1 MAQYDVDLRDYWRI
15 IKKHKVLVFLMVFL
29 VGCFSYIFAKMR
41 EPAPIFEA
49 EAAVKIE
56 RRTNLAEFFM
66 GGFWDQSDSLTTQ
79 AFIITSFPVL
89 AKTAKYLGRIPEN
102 ASEQDIRE
110 SGKYISEIKFLK
122 SMIIAE
128 QEKYT
133 SILNIKTISAI
144 PKEAADVANAVVV
157 TYQAYNIHEKNKQTF
172 ETRAFIEN
180 QLELTGKNLTKA
192 EESLRLFKEKN
203 DILALEAQTSNIL
216 KRIFAVETELDAV
229 KNKRFNA
236 QSQLELIN
244 KADRSLKNIENIFL
258 PESDNSSVQELNK
271 NLRSLVLKRQTLLFD
286 FTQEHPLV
294 IEINGQIKALVSSI
308 KQDLVSRISGL
319 KARESDL
326 SAKHIQL
333 IQESKTF
340 PEKAL
345 VLNRL
350 QRELT
355 LQESLY
361 SQLKTKYQ
369 EILIQAAGKVEEVVI
384 VRPATVPLFPTN
396 IPSNMAVI
404 ATGIVMGLFM
414 GIVFAFVAEA
424 LDTSI
429 GTIEDVENLLK
440 VPVLGMIPFVKRDEC
455 EIDDSSDMDRPCELV
470 THFDSGSLVSEA
482 FRSIRTNLQFIGMEI
497 QGKSFMVTSSFMQE
511 GKTFNVVNIAVTFAQ
526 GGKKVLLIEADLR
539 NPTIYKIFGLNQS
552 PGLTDYVLGDYQTEE
567 VIIKITDLMLG
578 DMDID
583 DILMTPGL
591 DNLSYVTNGSHVSNP
606 SEILNSNRFKEFI
619 ETVYPDYDMII
630 IDAPPVLPVTDAVD
644 IASLV
649 DGVILI
655 YTVGKIARGVLKRA
669 KIALDHVNAKVLGV
683 ILNNVKSETGPEYF
697 KYQSQY
703 YYSPRKKIKP
713 RKWGIMKRS

>member
-15 IKKHKVLVFLMVFL
+15 IKKRQILIFLMVFL
-29 VGCFSYIFAKMR
+29 VGSFSYMFAKMR
-41 EPAPIFEA
+41 EPAPVFEA
-49 EAAVKIE
+49 ETAVKIE

-89 AKTAKYLGRIPEN
+89 EKTAKFLGWIPEN
-102 ASEQDIRE
+102 ISSADIQGSE
-110 SGKYISEIKFLK
+110 KYMPEIKRLK
-122 SMIIAE
+122 AMIMAD

-133 SILNIKTISAI
+133 SILNIRTISGNAQ
-144 PKEAADVANAVVV
+144 EAADVANAVAV
-157 TYQAYNIHEKNKQTF
+157 TYQLYNVQEKNKQTF
-172 ETRAFIEN
+172 ETKSFIEK
-180 QLELTGKNLTKA
+180 QLKTTDENLTKA
-192 EESLRLFKEKN
+192 EESLRSFKEKH
-203 DILALEAQTSNIL
+203 DILTLEAQTANTL
-216 KRIFAVETELDAV
+216 KRIFAVEAELD
-229 KNKRFNA
+229 KIKREKSNA
-236 QSQLELIN
+236 QSQLKLIN
-244 KADRSLKNIENIFL
+244 KAGRSSKSIENLFL
-258 PESDNSSVQELNK
+258 PESDNASVQELNK
-271 NLRSLVLKRQTLLFD
+271 NLRNLVLERQTLLFD
-286 FTQEHPLV
+286 FTEEHPQI
-294 IEINGQIKALVSSI
+294 IELNDQIKGMVYGI
-308 KQDLVSRISGL
+308 KQELVSRISGI
-319 KARESDL
+319 KAMESAL
-326 SAKHIQL
+326 AAKYKQL
-333 IQESKTF
+333 FKESKTF

-345 VLNRL
+345 ILNRL
-350 QRELT
+350 QREVT

-384 VRPATVPLFPTN
+384 VRPASVPVFPTN

-414 GIVFAFVAEA
+414 GIVFAFVAET

-440 VPVLGMIPFVKRDEC
+440 VPVLGMVPFVKREEC
-455 EIDDSSDMDRPCELV
+455 ETGEGSDMDRPCELV
-470 THFDSGSLVSEA
+470 THFDSGSLVAES

-497 QGKSFMVTSSFMQE
+497 KGKSFMVTSSFMQE
-511 GKTFNVVNIAVTFAQ
+511 GKTFNVVNIALSLAQ

-539 NPTIYKIFGLNQS
+539 NPTIYKIFGLSQS
-552 PGLTDYVLGDYQTEE
+552 PGLTDYVLGNYQPEE
-567 VIIKITDLMLG
+567 VITRITDLMLG

-591 DNLSYVTNGSHVSNP
+591 DNLSYVTNGTHVPNP
-606 SEILNSNRFKEFI
+606 SEILNSRRFKDFMES
-619 ETVYPDYDMII
+619 VYPDYDMII

-669 KIALDHVNAKVLGV
+669 KSALDHVNARVLGV

-703 YYSPRKKIKP
+703 YYSPKKKEKQ
-713 RKWGIMKRS
+713 RKWGIGTRN